1 MMEAVKV
8 LIVDDSLIYRKLIE
22 NVLLSIDN
30 IHVIGSMWNGIKAM
44 EFLNNNPNN
53 LPNIITLDV
62 EMPEMNGLETLIE
75 IKNFNSKLPH
85 NKKIQVIMISSLT
98 QTGAKTTFEAIELGA
113 IDYILKPQHFDSE
126 QNFKELQTS
135 LKEKISI
142 ISGLQLN
149 KTTNLNT
156 NNTSLNSFE
165 NKKILYKNI
174 DVIVIGISTGGPKAM
189 LDILPEIC
197 EKTDLPIIIVQHM
210 PKEFTK
216 SYAENLNRKCKHNV
230 KEAENFMAIQKNCVY
245 IAPGGF
251 HLYIKKN
258 EQNAT
263 YLTLT
268 DNPPENNCKP
278 SVDVLFRSAADVYTN
293 KLLAIIMTGMG
304 NDGAKSMMALK
315 RAGAVIIAQ
324 DKESSVVWGMPESAI
339 QTNCV
344 DYVVSLNKIPET
356 IKQIVNKM

>member
-1 MMEAVKV
+1 MEAVKV

-30 IHVIGSMWNGIKAM
+30 IQVIGSMWNGKKAI

-62 EMPEMNGLETLIE
+62 EMPEMNGLETLKE
-75 IKNFNSKLPH
+75 IKIFNSKLALS
-85 NKKIQVIMISSLT
+85 KKIQVIMVSSLT
-98 QTGAKTTFEAIELGA
+98 QTGAKITFDAIELGA
-113 IDYILKPQHFDSE
+113 MDYILKPQRANSD
-126 QNFKELQTS
+126 QNFYELQIS

-142 ISGLQLN
+142 ISGLNIN
-149 KTTNLNT
+149 KTTNLT
-156 NNTSLNSFE
+156 TKNTSIKDFTD
-165 NKKILYKNI
+165 KKILPKNI
-174 DVIVIGISTGGPKAM
+174 NAIVIGISTGGPKAM

-216 SYAENLNRKCKHNV
+216 SYAENLNKKCIHNV
-230 KEAENFMAIQKNCVY
+230 TEAENFMTIKKSNVY

-258 EQNAT
+258 ENNAS

-278 SVDVLFRSAADVYTN
+278 SVDVLFRSAADVYGN

-339 QTNCV
+339 QTGCV
-344 DYVVSLNKIPET
+344 DYVVSLNKIAEI